1 MKRNYVI
8 LIAGAVIFI
17 AGIAIFQVY
26 ANLYNLYGDTFL
38 NENTIVKNSTIQPG
52 QSINISRETVK
63 AGLNLSLVVSSEP
76 SDGMLRA
83 ETNNPEGI
91 IVSNNKFR
99 EQLFTTFKPEINGKY
114 TSKITNLG
122 TTPVTINAVVGQLPI
137 INENDQGR
145 LDLLN
150 GVLAGIFAVIIGI
163 IVLIAGGIILI
174 KDRRKF
180 KTTRIGGDSGQ

>member
-1 MKRNYVI
+1 MKRSYVI

-52 QSINISRETVK
+52 QSINISRETVE
-63 AGLNLSLVVSSEP
+63 AGRNLSLVVSSEP

-137 INENDQGR
+137 INENDQAQ

-174 KDRRKF
+174 KDRRKS
-180 KTTRIGGDSGQ
+180 KTTRIGQDSRQ

>member
-1 MKRNYVI
+1 MKRSYVI

-63 AGLNLSLVVSSEP
+63 A
-76 SDGMLRA
+76 
-83 ETNNPEGI
+83 
-91 IVSNNKFR
+91 
-99 EQLFTTFKPEINGKY
+99 EINGKY

-150 GVLAGIFAVIIGI
+150 GVLAGIFTVIIGI